1 MPKTYEPIQTTSLP
15 SGGTSVTF
23 SSIPQ
28 TYTDLILIINSIIAS
43 GEDAHGL
50 QFNGDTASNYS
61 ATGLIGSG
69 SAVASYRGS
78 NAVKIDGG
86 RVGTSWSTSILNI
99 MNYSNTS
106 TFKTVISRGNS
117 TSSGSYVT
125 LGVAMWRNTT
135 AITSIAVSVFN
146 NQSMSAGTT
155 FTLYGVKSA

>member
-28 TYTDLILIINSIIAS
+28 TYTDLVLVVNSIIGS

-50 QFNGDTASNYS
+50 QFNADTGSNYS

-69 SAVASYRGS
+69 SAAASYRGS

-86 RVGTSWSTSILNI
+86 RVGTSWSTSIFNI
-99 MNYSNTS
+99 MNYSNTT
-106 TFKTVISRGNS
+106 TFKSIVSRGNS

-125 LGVAMWRNTT
+125 LGAALWRNTS
-135 AITSIAVSVFN
+135 AITTIAVSVYN
-146 NQSMSAGTT
+146 NQTMSSGST
-155 FTLYGVKSA
+155 FTLYGIKAA